1 VAIDF
6 SRSFMTWAPHDPAGN
21 VARIQLDA
29 ACTLTDAAT
38 GASETFYLIVPC
50 RSERMY
56 ADGPLY
62 QMPNY
67 EFGGIWS
74 ENGLL
79 ILRTHWTSARDGRE
93 YGEPGPAGAP
103 LARFR
108 GWRLDV
114 RHLDGAEALTSPEAV
129 VAATLAN
136 RLLVA
141 RTELR
146 DAHGGTTALLEY
158 PVKTMNVARHPD
170 RWQVDTGPLI
180 APDPDPAAA
189 AAARPIERL
198 GVAHAVY
205 NRTDRIELIFRRPT
219 PIGPDGGDPSVT
231 DFSAVHVAAAGTTL
245 LAAAG

>member
-1 VAIDF
+1 MAMDF

-38 GASETFYLIVPC
+38 GAGETFYLIAPC

-74 ENGLL
+74 ERALL
-79 ILRTHWTSARDGRE
+79 ILRTHWSSARDDRE
-93 YGEPGPAGAP
+93 YGEAGPAGAP

-114 RHLDGAEALTSPEAV
+114 RHLDGAEALTTSGAV
-129 VAATLAN
+129 VEATLAN

-146 DAHGGTTALLEY
+146 DAAGAATALLEY

-180 APDPDPAAA
+180 APDPAAA
-189 AAARPIERL
+189 TAARPIERL

-205 NRTDRIELIFRRPT
+205 NRTDRIELFFRRPT
-219 PIGPDGGDPSVT
+219 AIGPDGGDPSVT
-231 DFSAVHVAAAGTTL
+231 DCSALHFAAAGTTL
-245 LAAAG
+245 FAAGG

>member
-1 VAIDF
+1 MAIDF
-6 SRSFMTWAPHDPAGN
+6 GRSFMTWRPHDPAGN
-21 VARIQLDA
+21 IARIQLDA
-29 ACTLTDAAT
+29 ACTVIDAAT
-38 GASETFYLIVPC
+38 GTSETFYLIVPC

-56 ADGPLY
+56 AEGALY

-74 ENGLL
+74 EQALL
-79 ILRTHWTSARDGRE
+79 ILRTHWTSARDHRE
-93 YGEPGPAGAP
+93 YGESGAAGAP

-108 GWRLDV
+108 DWRLDV
-114 RHLDGAEALTSPEAV
+114 RRLDGAETLASPRAV
-129 VAATLAN
+129 VEATLAN
-136 RLLVA
+136 RPLVA

-146 DAHGGTTALLEY
+146 ADGGGARAVLEY
-158 PVKTMNVARHPD
+158 PVKTMNVARYPD

-180 APDPDPAAA
+180 APDPEAA

-219 PIGPDGGDPSVT
+219 AIGADGGEPRVT
-231 DFSAVHVAAAGTTL
+231 DFSDVRFASASTTL
-245 LAAAG
+245 LCAAG

>member
-6 SRSFMTWAPHDPAGN
+6 SRSFMTWRPHDPAGN
-21 VARIQLDA
+21 IARIQLDA
-29 ACTLTDAAT
+29 ACTVIDAAT
-38 GASETFYLIVPC
+38 GTSETFYLIVPC

-56 ADGPLY
+56 AEGALF

-74 ENGLL
+74 ERALL
-79 ILRTHWTSARDGRE
+79 IRRTHWTSARDHQE
-93 YGEPGPAGAP
+93 YGESGAAGAP

-108 GWRLDV
+108 DWRLDV
-114 RHLDGAEALTSPEAV
+114 RRLDGAETLASPQAV
-129 VAATLAN
+129 VEATLAN

-141 RTELR
+141 RTELQTE
-146 DAHGGTTALLEY
+146 DGGARAVLEY

-180 APDPDPAAA
+180 APDPQAAA
-189 AAARPIERL
+189 TRPIERL

-205 NRTDRIELIFRRPT
+205 NRSDRIELIFRRPT
-219 PIGPDGGDPSVT
+219 AIGAEGGEPRVT
-231 DFSAVHVAAAGTTL
+231 DFSAVHFASCRTTL
-245 LAAAG
+245 LGAAG